1 MMTLVLALL
10 LSQEEGTYRFLL
22 GDEQV
27 GEEKITFT
35 KTGWTVKGSCDI
47 VGTLKAEYEAELDGA
62 KWKLRYKDSQRK
74 IDQDLDLEKVEQK
87 PNRVFYANLVWAC
100 FIPVGQALD
109 SGATEV
115 NAVYAEK
122 VIFAIRLKETA
133 RSGPFTVYTI
143 DLGGV
148 ECKLLCAAKGFP
160 VRIAVPMQQVEVV
173 YAGFERFEFPAA
185 APITIVD
192 SGAWRKQLSPA
203 KHEVNTERKV
213 SVPMRDGAKL
223 AADLYLPKAE
233 GKFPVVL
240 ARTPYGRASE
250 GMLKGSFF
258 ARRGYVFV
266 AVDVR
271 GRGESEGEWFPFR
284 NEEKDGYDTIDWIAK
299 QPWCDGNVGMIGASY
314 VGVVQWYAAK
324 SRHPALKAIV
334 PQVSPPDPDQN
345 IPYEGGVFLLAT
357 AWWAKML
364 DNPQGKV
371 DWDKVM
377 STLPLSDLDEA
388 LGSKQK
394 FLDEWLAHPPT
405 DAEYWNPY
413 RYQHCEMDVAVLNI
427 SGWFDGDQPGAPQNF
442 VARRKHPHQFLIM
455 GPWTHFFNSSRT
467 IGKTDFGPEA
477 VIDLDHV
484 ELRFFDRYLKG
495 IDNGMDRE
503 DPVAVFVM
511 GENKWRKLKDW
522 PAAGTSLYL
531 TGEKPARRDG
541 DGALVLKG
549 AKGTGEFRY
558 DPMNPPKTLADF
570 DDMSGAAATADQSVL
585 EDREDILDYT
595 SKPLAE
601 PADVI
606 GDVKAILEVS
616 TDAED
621 TDFVVEVYRL
631 TSDGKMYAIASGI
644 QRLRYRNGK
653 DEPAKSGTVTVDC
666 WATGI
671 RLSKGDRIRIQVS
684 SWAFPGYARNLNTL
698 ESPLTAKKAVV
709 ATNRVHHGASR
720 LLLPTGAL
728 KFE

>member
-1 MMTLVLALL
+1 MMTLLLALL
-10 LSQEEGTYRFLL
+10 LQEEGTYKFLL

-27 GEEKITFT
+27 GEEKVAFT
-35 KTGWTVKGSCDI
+35 KTGWKAKGACDI
-47 VGTLKAEYEAELDGA
+47 AGTLKAEYEAELDGG
-62 KWKLRYKDSQRK
+62 KWKLRYKDQERELK
-74 IDQDLDLEKVEQK
+74 QDLDLDTLGKK
-87 PNRVFYANLVWAC
+87 TNPVFFANLVWAC
-100 FIPVGQALD
+100 FIPLGQAFAG
-109 SGATEV
+109 GATEV
-115 NAVYAEK
+115 TGIFSEK
-122 VIFAIRLKETA
+122 VDFPIRLKETS
-133 RSGPFTVYTI
+133 RSGPFTVFLV

-148 ECKLLCAAKGFP
+148 ECKLLCTAKGLP

-173 YAGFERFEFPAA
+173 YAGYENSEFPGAE
-185 APITIVD
+185 PITIVD
-192 SGAWRKQLSPA
+192 SGAWRKLLSPA
-203 KHEVNTERKV
+203 KHDVKIDRKV
-213 SVPMRDGAKL
+213 SVPMRDGVKL
-223 AADLYLPKAE
+223 VADVYAPKAE

-240 ARTPYGRASE
+240 ARTPYGRGTE

-324 SRHPALKAIV
+324 SRHPNLKAIV

-345 IPYEGGVFLLAT
+345 IPYEGGVFVLAT

-364 DNPQGKV
+364 DNPNGKV
-371 DWDKVM
+371 DWDKAM
-377 STLPLSDLDEA
+377 KTLPLSELDVA
-388 LGSKQK
+388 VGTKMK
-394 FLDEWLAHPPT
+394 FLDEWLAHPPS
-405 DAEYWNPY
+405 DEKYWAPF
-413 RYQHCEMDVAVLNI
+413 RYQNHEMNVAVLNI

-442 VARRKHPHQFLIM
+442 VGRRKHKHQFLIM

-467 IGKTDFGPEA
+467 IGKADFGPEA

-495 IDNGMDRE
+495 IDNGMDGE

-522 PAAGTSLYL
+522 PSQTTSLYL
-531 TGEKPARRDG
+531 SGGKPAKRDG
-541 DGALVLKG
+541 DGRLVAGG
-549 AKGTGEFRY
+549 AKGAGEFRY

-570 DDMSGAAATADQSVL
+570 EDMSGAAATADQSVL

-595 SKPLAE
+595 SAPLAE
-601 PADVI
+601 SADVI
-606 GDVKAILEVS
+606 GDVKAILEIS

-621 TDFVVEVYRL
+621 TDFAVEVFRL
-631 TSDGKMYAIASGI
+631 TSDGKMYAIAGGI
-644 QRLRYRNGK
+644 QRVRYRNGK
-653 DEPAKSGTVTVDC
+653 DEPAKRATIEVDC
-666 WATGI
+666 WATGV
-671 RLSKGDRIRIQVS
+671 RLAKGDRIRVQVS

-698 ESPLTAKKAVV
+698 ESPLTAKAAVV
-709 ATNRVHHGASR
+709 ATNRVQHGTSR
-720 LLLPTGAL
+720 IVLPTGAL